1 MNTIDW
7 AEFKEFKK
15 STTKEGDNFEMLL
28 EFLKVFYSMTSPIE
42 MYETMAGDEIAQ
54 MMLEKRNLKSS
65 ADLEKLL
72 YKHFD
77 EL

>member
-1 MNTIDW
+1 MSKIDW
-7 AEFKEFKK
+7 NEFKEFKAQT
-15 STTKEGDNFEMLL
+15 SKEGDNFEMML
-28 EFLKVFYSMTSPIE
+28 EYLKAWYSMTTPNE
-42 MYETMAGDEIAQ
+42 MYETMAADDIAK
-54 MMLEKRNLKSS
+54 MMLEKRGLNSS